1 MIMRPA
7 HVTIVVS
14 ALFIVLAVAS
24 IFADLLPFLQN
35 STAWQALFKPDE
47 TRFDQI
53 FFHFSTLPRTVMAFM
68 CGAGLA
74 VAGGAIQ
81 TIFRNPLA
89 SPTTL
94 GVGAGVELALTIF
107 LVMAPASLAPY
118 QDIFTLTGGMVAL
131 GVVYLI
137 ASGRSNATL
146 WLILAGMIVNL
157 LLHSATQIFMLFHQ
171 QYLDS
176 IFMWGAG
183 DLAQNGWDS
192 TFYLAPR
199 LVLGIIAIFALVRP
213 LDILAL
219 GDDTANSL
227 GAPVKW
233 LRLAILTLAVFVT
246 TSIISA
252 VGMIGFIGLAVPATL
267 RFLGFNRS
275 KSLLAMSLLIG
286 GCSLLLIDYV
296 LRQFSGTGGDIFPT
310 GAATALIGAPFVIVI
325 LRKARIMPDGNANR
339 QDHPADYNLAPKHM
353 LMAVLFAVLLMG
365 LALSL
370 MVSLNEQSQV
380 IFTPISDLF
389 TLNSTLGDRA
399 QRTLAA
405 IVCGAA
411 LAVSGTLIQRVGHN
425 PMASPEITGVSSAT
439 ALAMIIAMVYFGFEG
454 RTDLMLIG
462 AIGGII
468 ALLVLLG
475 LCRNFTHAPHYLL
488 LNGLAITAILGSV
501 VRIALT
507 HSGTKATMLISWLAG
522 TTYFTRMDE
531 VIAVA
536 FITAIL
542 TLLTLLA
549 RRPLEL
555 ASMGADQAVSL
566 GLGISLFR
574 LAMMM
579 AAAILAAVSTLLV
592 GPLSFVGLMAPHLAR
607 IAGFRLAGA
616 HLIGAILIGANVMMV
631 AEWLARNMLYPQ
643 QLPTG
648 LIAALIGTAYFLI
661 LSARRQ

>member
-74 VAGGAIQ
+74 VASGAIQ

-353 LMAVLFAVLLMG
+353 LMAVLFAVLLIG

-536 FITAIL
+536 LITAIL

-555 ASMGADQAVSL
+555 ASMGADQAMSL

>member
-1 MIMRPA
+1 MMMRPA
-7 HVTIVVS
+7 RATILVPV
-14 ALFIVLAVAS
+14 LFGLLAIAT
-24 IFADLLPFLQN
+24 IFADLAPFLQDGN
-35 STAWQALFKPDE
+35 GWQALFAPDE

-94 GVGAGVELALTIF
+94 GVGAGVELTLTVF
-107 LVMAPASLAPY
+107 LVMAPASLAPF
-118 QDIFTLTGGMVAL
+118 QDVFTLAGGMIAL
-131 GVVYLI
+131 GIVYLI

-157 LLHSATQIFMLFHQ
+157 LLHSATQIFMLFNQ

-192 TFYLAPR
+192 GYYLAPR

-233 LRLAILTLAVFVT
+233 LRLIILTVAVFIT
-246 TSIISA
+246 ASIISV

-267 RFLGFNRS
+267 RFVGFTRS
-275 KSLLAMSLLIG
+275 RSLLAMSLVVG
-286 GCSLLLIDYV
+286 GCGLVVIDYV
-296 LRQFSGTGGDIFPT
+296 MRQFAGTGGDIFPT

-325 LRKARIMPDGNANR
+325 LRKARIMPDGNANS
-339 QDHPADYNLAPKHM
+339 QDHPANYHLAPKNL
-353 LMAVLFAVLLMG
+353 LMTILFAGLVVG

-370 MVSLNEQSQV
+370 LVSLDGQGHV
-380 IFTPISDLF
+380 VFTAISDLF
-389 TLNSTLGDRA
+389 AFTSTIGDRA

-405 IVCGAA
+405 VICGAA

-439 ALAMIIAMVYFGFEG
+439 ALAMIVAMVYFGFEG
-454 RTDLMLIG
+454 RTELMLIG
-462 AIGGII
+462 AVGGIV
-468 ALLVLLG
+468 ALMVLLG
-475 LCRNFTHAPHYLL
+475 LCRNFNHAPHYLL
-488 LNGLAITAILGSV
+488 LNGLAITAILGAV

-507 HSGTKATMLISWLAG
+507 HSGTQATMLISWLAG

-531 VIAVA
+531 VIPVA
-536 FITAIL
+536 MITTAL
-542 TLLTLLA
+542 TVMTLLA

-555 ASMGADQAVSL
+555 ASMGAEQAVSL
-566 GLGISLFR
+566 GLGMSAFR
-574 LAMMM
+574 LAMMTG
-579 AAAILAAVSTLLV
+579 AAILAAVSTLLV

-607 IAGFRLAGA
+607 IAGFRRAGA
-616 HLIGAILIGANVMMV
+616 HLLGAILIGANVMMV

>member
-7 HVTIVVS
+7 RAATIIP
-14 ALFIVLAVAS
+14 ALFGLLAIGS
-24 IFADLLPFLQN
+24 IFVDLLPFLQGG
-35 STAWQALFKPDE
+35 TAWQALFTPDDS
-47 TRFDQI
+47 RFDQI
-53 FFHFSTLPRTVMAFM
+53 FFHYSTLPRTAMAFM

-74 VAGGAIQ
+74 VAGAAIQ

-107 LVMAPASLAPY
+107 LVMAPASLAPF
-118 QDIFTLTGGMVAL
+118 QDVFTLAGGMIAL
-131 GVVYLI
+131 GIVYLI

-157 LLHSATQIFMLFHQ
+157 LLHSATQIFMLFNQ

-192 TFYLAPR
+192 ACYLAPR
-199 LVLGIIAIFALVRP
+199 LVLGIIAIFALTRP

-233 LRLAILTLAVFVT
+233 LRLIILTIAIFIT
-246 TSIISA
+246 ASIISA

-267 RFLGFNRS
+267 RFVGFTRS
-275 KSLLAMSLLIG
+275 KSLLPMSLLVG
-286 GCSLLLIDYV
+286 GCGLVVIDYV
-296 LRQFSGTGGDIFPT
+296 MRQFAGTGGDIFPT

-325 LRKARIMPDGNANR
+325 LRKARIMPDGNANS
-339 QDHPADYNLAPKHM
+339 QDHPADYNLAAKHV
-353 LMAVLFAVLLMG
+353 LMVLLFVGLLAG

-370 MVSLNEQSQV
+370 LVSLDGQGDV
-380 IFTPISDLF
+380 VFTPIADLF
-389 TLNSTLGDRA
+389 AFTSTVGDRA

-439 ALAMIIAMVYFGFEG
+439 ALAMIIAMVYFGIDG

-462 AIGGII
+462 AVGGVI
-468 ALLVLLG
+468 ALMVLLG
-475 LCRNFTHAPHYLL
+475 LCRNFSHAPHYLL

-501 VRIALT
+501 VRIAMT

-536 FITAIL
+536 MITAIL
-542 TLLTLLA
+542 TILTLLA

-555 ASMGADQAVSL
+555 ASMGPDQAVSL
-566 GLGISLFR
+566 GLGISMFR

-579 AAAILAAVSTLLV
+579 GAAILAAVSTLLV

-631 AEWLARNMLYPQ
+631 AEWLARNILYPQ

-648 LIAALIGTAYFLI
+648 LIAALIGTGYFLV
-661 LSARRQ
+661 LSARRR

>member
-35 STAWQALFKPDE
+35 STAWQALFNPDE

-310 GAATALIGAPFVIVI
+310 GAATALIGAPLVIVI

-555 ASMGADQAVSL
+555 ASMGADQAMSL

>member
-118 QDIFTLTGGMVAL
+118 QDMFTLTGGMVAL

-339 QDHPADYNLAPKHM
+339 QDHPADYNLAPKHI
-353 LMAVLFAVLLMG
+353 LMVVLFTVLLVG

-370 MVSLNEQSQV
+370 MVSLNEQSHV

-468 ALLVLLG
+468 ALIVLLG

-616 HLIGAILIGANVMMV
+616 HLTGAILIGANVMMV

>member
-14 ALFIVLAVAS
+14 ALFILLAVAS

-339 QDHPADYNLAPKHM
+339 QDHPADYSLAPKHM

-454 RTDLMLIG
+454 RTDLMMIG

-536 FITAIL
+536 FITAVL

>member
-183 DLAQNGWDS
+183 DLTQNGWDS

-252 VGMIGFIGLAVPATL
+252 VGMIGFVGLAVPATL

-353 LMAVLFAVLLMG
+353 LMAVLFAVLLIG

-439 ALAMIIAMVYFGFEG
+439 ALAMIIAMIYFGFEG

>member
-339 QDHPADYNLAPKHM
+339 QDHPADYSLAPKHM
-353 LMAVLFAVLLMG
+353 LMAVLFAVLLIG

-454 RTDLMLIG
+454 RTDLMMIG

-536 FITAIL
+536 LITAIL

-555 ASMGADQAVSL
+555 ASMGADQAMSL

>member
-339 QDHPADYNLAPKHM
+339 QDHPADYSLAPKHM
-353 LMAVLFAVLLMG
+353 LMAVLFAVLLIG

-380 IFTPISDLF
+380 IFTSISDLF

-439 ALAMIIAMVYFGFEG
+439 ALAMIIAMIYFGFEG

-555 ASMGADQAVSL
+555 ASMGADQAMSL